1 MYYRYTC
8 HIYTSVCVLYCES
21 FVSCQILTAGANTKI
36 ALWDMERPDPVCEFV
51 GHHSEVM
58 G

>member
-1 MYYRYTC
+1 MILYMCIFCKFCFMYN
-8 HIYTSVCVLYCES
+8 
-21 FVSCQILTAGANTKI
+21 CQILTAGANAKI
-36 ALWDMERPDPVCEFV
+36 ALWDMERPDPVSEFI